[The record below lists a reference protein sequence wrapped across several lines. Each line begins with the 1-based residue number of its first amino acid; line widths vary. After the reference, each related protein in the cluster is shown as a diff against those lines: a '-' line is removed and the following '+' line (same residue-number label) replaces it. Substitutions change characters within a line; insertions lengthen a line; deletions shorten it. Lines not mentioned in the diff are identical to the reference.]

1 MTATTSRTAEQ
12 TSDPMP
18 TTRSTPVT
26 DTVTDLT
33 VTAVPFVDLALQ
45 NAQVAEAV
53 AAGFERVLST
63 NGFVLG
69 PEVARFEEAF
79 AAYCGVS
86 EVVGV
91 GNGTDALEI
100 ALASAGVGPG
110 DEVIVPANTFV
121 ATAEAVVRVGADLVL
136 ADCDD
141 DFLISPASVAD
152 RASRRTRAVIAVHL
166 YGQVAPVEELRDAL
180 GAGVLVVEDAAQAQ
194 GATRRGVRA
203 GALGDV
209 AATSFYPGKN
219 LGAYGDAGAL
229 MTSSAVVA
237 DQARA
242 LRNHGGIVRYEH
254 LEIGRNSRLDG
265 LQAAVLSAKLPLLDR
280 WNLERRC
287 AAERYDELLAGVVGI
302 RTPRTLPGNEHVH
315 HLYVVRVRDRDQV
328 LDRLQDAGIGTGIHY
343 PAPIHRMP
351 AFAHLGFRSGEFPA
365 AERASGEILSL
376 PMFPGITAAQQ
387 ERVADVLVEAVRWP
401 S

>member
-1 MTATTSRTAEQ
+1 MTTTTSDQ
-12 TSDPMP
+12 TT
-18 TTRSTPVT
+18 TTRSHSVT
-26 DTVTDLT
+26 DTTTSVTVSD
-33 VTAVPFVDLALQ
+33 VPFVDLALQ

-69 PEVARFEEAF
+69 PEVVRFEDDF
-79 AAYCGVS
+79 AAYCGVAQTI
-86 EVVGV
+86 GV

-141 DFLISPASVAD
+141 DFLVCPESVAE
-152 RASRRTRAVIAVHL
+152 RVTRRTRAVIAVHL
-166 YGQVAPVEELRDAL
+166 YGQAAPVERIRAAA
-180 GAGVLVVEDAAQAQ
+180 GAEVVLVEDAAQAQ
-194 GATRRGVRA
+194 GATRGGVRA

-219 LGAYGDAGAL
+219 LGAYGDAGAV
-229 MTSSAVVA
+229 MTSSTWMAEK
-237 DQARA
+237 ARI
-242 LRNHGGIVRYEH
+242 LRNHGGIARYEH
-254 LEIGRNSRLDG
+254 LEVGRNSRLDG

-280 WNLERRC
+280 WNLERRE
-287 AAERYDELLAGVVGI
+287 AAARYDELLDGVVGI

-315 HLYVVRVRDRDQV
+315 HLYVVRVRERDRV
-328 LDRLQDAGIGTGIHY
+328 LARLQAAGIGSGIHY
-343 PAPIHRMP
+343 PTAIHRMP
-351 AFAHLGFRSGEFPA
+351 AFAHLGLGAGSYPA
-365 AERASGEILSL
+365 AERAAGEILSL
-376 PMFPGITAAQQ
+376 PMFPGITPAQQ

>member
-1 MTATTSRTAEQ
+1 MNAPSTSTADRTF
-12 TSDPMP
+12 DPTP
-18 TTRSTPVT
+18 RSTSVT
-26 DTVTDLT
+26 DIATDVTVST
-33 VTAVPFVDLALQ
+33 VPFVDLALQ
-45 NAQVAEAV
+45 NAQVADAV

-63 NGFVLG
+63 QGFVLG

-79 AAYCGVS
+79 ASYCGVS
-86 EVVGV
+86 DVVGV

-100 ALASAGVGPG
+100 ALVSAGIGPG

-121 ATAEAVVRVGADLVL
+121 ATAEAVVRVGAELVL

-141 DFLISPASVAD
+141 DFLIAPESVVD
-152 RASRRTRAVIAVHL
+152 RATGRTRAVIAVHL
-166 YGQVAPVEELRDAL
+166 YGQVARVEVLRDAL
-180 GAGVLVVEDAAQAQ
+180 GAGVLIVEDAAQAQ
-194 GATRRGVRA
+194 GATRGGVRA

-229 MTSSAVVA
+229 MTSSVDVA
-237 DQARA
+237 DQARM
-242 LRNHGGIVRYEH
+242 LRNHGGVARYEH
-254 LEIGRNSRLDG
+254 QEIGRNSRLDG
-265 LQAAVLSAKLPLLDR
+265 LQAAVLSAKLPVLDR
-280 WNLERRC
+280 WNQERRR
-287 AAERYDELLAGVVGI
+287 AAARYDELLAGVVGI

-315 HLYVVRVRDRDQV
+315 HLYVVRVRDRDRV
-328 LDRLQDAGIGTGIHY
+328 LGCLQAAGIGTGIHY
-343 PAPIHRMP
+343 PAPIHLIP
-351 AFAHLGFRSGEFPA
+351 AFAHLGLRPGEFPA
-365 AERASGEILSL
+365 AERAAGEILSL